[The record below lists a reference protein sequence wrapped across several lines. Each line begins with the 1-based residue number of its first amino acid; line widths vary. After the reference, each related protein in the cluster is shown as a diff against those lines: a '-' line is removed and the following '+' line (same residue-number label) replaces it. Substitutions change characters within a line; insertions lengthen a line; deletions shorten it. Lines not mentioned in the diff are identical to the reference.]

1 MVRDKTFPPLQLRQ
15 LPDPHCGFCCHH
27 HHSSHSWLKW
37 DRKIKERNKNRTL
50 PTVTIRSFLFPLF
63 GSEYEHFLWRFFLLH
78 TSGLWLSLNLGWV
91 IGKEKKKSQH
101 WFSDFGSDKLF
112 GMLEFNEKQ
121 CDVLGDCRG
130 GQFLLYESS
139 NWKPL
144 SSLSISRISREL
156 GPELQ
161 PLVKVLY

>member
-37 DRKIKERNKNRTL
+37 DRKIKERKKNRTL
-50 PTVTIRSFLFPLF
+50 PTVTIRSFLFSLF

-91 IGKEKKKSQH
+91 IGKAKKKKKNSPLIK
-101 WFSDFGSDKLF
+101 W
-112 GMLEFNEKQ
+112 
-121 CDVLGDCRG
+121 C
-130 GQFLLYESS
+130 YEYKIWISS
-139 NWKPL
+139 II
-144 SSLSISRISREL
+144 SLPPWQIYWGRYFVWS
-156 GPELQ
+156 
-161 PLVKVLY
+161 